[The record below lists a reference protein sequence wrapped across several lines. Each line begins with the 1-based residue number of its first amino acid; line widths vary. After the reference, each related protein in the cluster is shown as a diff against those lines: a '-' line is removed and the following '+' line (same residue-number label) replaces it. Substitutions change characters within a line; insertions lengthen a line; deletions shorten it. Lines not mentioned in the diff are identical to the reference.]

1 MNFLIEKLLAIDQDE
16 GMFGDLTGGKN
27 NDRHKSIGG
36 TIWLTLLRGMERSE
50 FFTIMKELIQHP
62 SPKVRSIVLFAA
74 SALRINEVQEI
85 FENRTPETGLENI
98 ITNDLIFEFSRRGR
112 RVQKNS
118 KEADA
123 VLTGVIESERI
134 TTISRQAQQSPLA
147 RRVEIA
153 VNLKLT
159 DSGGGVKWSASRIS
173 EFEEYDVATDRLTT
187 ETNKRRAIET
197 LSKKLAEKVHNRLTD
212 DF

>member
-1 MNFLIEKLLAIDQDE
+1 MNFTAITTFFYHQKYILAVIFIPLFFSAC
-16 GMFGDLTGGKN
+16 GYRFAGGGNLPK
-27 NDRHKSIGG
+27 G
-36 TIWLTLLRGMERSE
+36 
-50 FFTIMKELIQHP
+50 IQT
-62 SPKVRSIVLFAA
+62 VAI
-74 SALRINEVQEI
+74 EI
-85 FENRTPETGLENI
+85 FENRTTETGLENI
-98 ITNDLIFEFSRRGR
+98 ITNDLIYEFTRKGR
-112 RVQKNS
+112 SVQKNS

-147 RRVEIA
+147 RRVEIT

-159 DSGGGVKWSASRIS
+159 DSGGEAIWSASRIS
-173 EFEEYDVATDRLTT
+173 VFEEYDVATDKQVT
-187 ETNKRRAIET
+187 EINKRQAIET